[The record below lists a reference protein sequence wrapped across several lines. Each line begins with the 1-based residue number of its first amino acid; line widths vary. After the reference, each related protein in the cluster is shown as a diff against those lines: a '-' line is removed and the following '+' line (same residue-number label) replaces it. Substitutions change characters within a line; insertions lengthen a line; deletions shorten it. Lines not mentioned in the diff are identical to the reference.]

1 MNQALESRR
10 LSNPYKG
17 MTANIDQAA
26 IVTRAK
32 TAVDIV
38 NDALRACYYS
48 FEYCLTNGKKR
59 SEK

>member
-1 MNQALESRR
+1 M
-10 LSNPYKG
+10 
-17 MTANIDQAA
+17 DQAA

-48 FEYCLTNGKKR
+48 FGILFNGWKEKK
-59 SEK
+59 

>member
-1 MNQALESRR
+1 M
-10 LSNPYKG
+10 
-17 MTANIDQAA
+17 DQAA

-59 SEK
+59 SDK